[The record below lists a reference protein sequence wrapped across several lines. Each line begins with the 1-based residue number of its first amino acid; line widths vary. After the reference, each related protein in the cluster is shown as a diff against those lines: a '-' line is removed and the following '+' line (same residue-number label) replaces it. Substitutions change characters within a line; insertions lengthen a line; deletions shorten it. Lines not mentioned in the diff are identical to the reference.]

1 MRYLLIISV
10 LFLTACQNIPKPE
23 QAVIEYDSNQNV
35 IRETSPV
42 MSGKTYA
49 ELTIQRAS
57 VQSSEN
63 SRQECFK
70 TNGLI
75 PSDPVAQ
82 VAREV
87 RLAAG
92 KGIDCGTSGND
103 VEIAKSNDKVRIKES
118 NNGLISDVVAGVGRV
133 VLGKSAI
140 DGAVSLGSAF
150 IKGAGDTTTLNAD
163 NESSIAFTQKGT
175 EINTDNGST
184 LNGAIG
190 EGNTYTEST
199 EGLLTNP
206 ADVVASVGTAEEV
219 AEFEP
224 VCTDLD
230 GDGFVDGFTGTI
242 TVEQCES

>member
-1 MRYLLIISV
+1 MRLLIIPS
-10 LFLTACQNIPKPE
+10 LLLLTACSTEIGPQK
-23 QAVIEYDSNQNV
+23 AVSEYDSQGNL

-42 MSGKTYA
+42 IRGNVWAANSLA
-49 ELTIQRAS
+49 RRS
-57 VQSSEN
+57 VEVTEN
-63 SRQECFK
+63 SRGECFRV
-70 TNGLI
+70 NGLI
-75 PSDPVAQ
+75 PSDPMAQ

-190 EGNTYTEST
+190 EGNTFTEST

-206 ADVVASVGTAEEV
+206 ADIVASVGTAEEV